1 MGLEV
6 KIPSFTADPKYV
18 TINRSIFLIQTFC
31 LIFLFHIKVSNA
43 MNDHE
48 RYLFDLQGFLAIPN
62 ALDAAQL
69 AELNRLWD
77 ERIAAETDGD
87 MTTHRWGNIL
97 EWGKPFLDL
106 IDNPRISPYLAA
118 LLGDRFRLDHD
129 YADLIRS
136 GKGPIGTRL
145 HGGGA
150 PFDPSQYYKFQG
162 DRMYNGLTVVA
173 YNLRDVNEGD
183 GGFGCVPGS
192 HKSNLPFP
200 EEWKELE
207 HFQPFMRAVTG
218 PAGTAV
224 IFTEALTH
232 GTLPWQGKGERRTLF
247 YKFSPHPISWSA
259 RYYHAEQ
266 YEGLT
271 DRQRAILEAPNARY
285 RNR

>member
-1 MGLEV
+1 M
-6 KIPSFTADPKYV
+6 
-18 TINRSIFLIQTFC
+18 
-31 LIFLFHIKVSNA
+31 NA
-43 MNDHE
+43 YE
-48 RYLFDLQGFLAIPN
+48 RYLFDLQGFITVPN
-62 ALDAAQL
+62 ALDAEQL
-69 AELNRLWD
+69 RRLNEIWD
-77 ERIAAETDGD
+77 ERIAQEMATESNTQ
-87 MTTHRWGNIL
+87 RWGNL
-97 EWGKPFLDL
+97 LSWGEPFRDL
-106 IDNPRISPYLAA
+106 IDNPRISPYLGE
-118 LLGDRFRLDHD
+118 LLGERFRLDHD

-150 PFDPSQYYKFQG
+150 PFDPSQYYNFQNG
-162 DRMYNGLTVVA
+162 VMRNGLTVVA

-200 EEWKELE
+200 DEWKELE

-232 GTLPWQGKGERRTLF
+232 GTLPWRGEGERRTLF
-247 YKFSPHPISWSA
+247 FKYSPHPISWSA
-259 RYYHAEQ
+259 RYYDATQ

-271 DRQRAILEAPNARY
+271 ERQQAILEAPNARY
-285 RNR
+285 RNRHG